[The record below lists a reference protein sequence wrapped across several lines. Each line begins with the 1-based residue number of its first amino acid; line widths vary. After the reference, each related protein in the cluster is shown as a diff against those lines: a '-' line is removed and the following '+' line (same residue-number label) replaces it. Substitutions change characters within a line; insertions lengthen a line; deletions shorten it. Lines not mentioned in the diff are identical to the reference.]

1 MEENKE
7 KQEVKKEE
15 TQKVETLEDKG
26 FDIKTIL
33 ENEEFQKYLQSF
45 SDKRVTEAIKTNE
58 KKWKQTLEQEKKKA
72 EMTQEE
78 ILADK
83 EKQLNDR
90 ELQLE
95 KIQYFKEKEYDLD
108 LLDFVIGEDMD
119 EVKEKTDLLITTINK
134 VVDKQ
139 VEVRMKSGYVPP
151 KGNDSKDKTTDS
163 IGLKLAKEAAEIYK
177 SAEDSQKQYFN

>member
-1 MEENKE
+1 M
-7 KQEVKKEE
+7 
-15 TQKVETLEDKG
+15 
-26 FDIKTIL
+26 
-33 ENEEFQKYLQSF
+33 
-45 SDKRVTEAIKTNE
+45 
-58 KKWKQTLEQEKKKA
+58 
-72 EMTQEE
+72 
-78 ILADK
+78 
-83 EKQLNDR
+83 
-90 ELQLE
+90 QLE

>member
-58 KKWKQTLEQEKKKA
+58 KKWKQTLELEKKKA

-83 EKQLNDR
+83 N
-90 ELQLE
+90 
-95 KIQYFKEKEYDLD
+95 
-108 LLDFVIGEDMD
+108 
-119 EVKEKTDLLITTINK
+119 N
-134 VVDKQ
+134 
-139 VEVRMKSGYVPP
+139 
-151 KGNDSKDKTTDS
+151 
-163 IGLKLAKEAAEIYK
+163 
-177 SAEDSQKQYFN
+177 